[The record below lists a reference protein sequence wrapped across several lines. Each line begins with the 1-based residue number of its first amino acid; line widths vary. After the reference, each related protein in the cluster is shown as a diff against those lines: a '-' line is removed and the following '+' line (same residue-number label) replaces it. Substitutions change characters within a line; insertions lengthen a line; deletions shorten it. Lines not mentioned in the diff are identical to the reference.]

1 MSSLPFLSAL
11 PAPLDWL
18 SWGLLA
24 GPIGLTLMG
33 VGATALR
40 LLADDEA
47 DVELAGLEASDP
59 R

>member
-1 MSSLPFLSAL
+1 
-11 PAPLDWL
+11 
-18 SWGLLA
+18 
-24 GPIGLTLMG
+24 MG